1 MPSRYGRPSEG
12 SVGPGWEMGSSRQ
25 PVSIAEVGAVRDTG
39 FGSGSQ
45 RRRLLCA
52 GWVPSAHPLH
62 LRWTVRDG
70 FTTVEVSWNS
80 VSLGPHGEQVL
91 PAGDQRAWLHE
102 AQLGARLS
110 GNHEDVE
117 ATCGRLRSQTDSFW
131 QRLMPILG
139 RERACAFVE
148 PLPKIGMMFA
158 VDCFCRTV
166 ACMQGGLQLCA
177 AVA

>member
-1 MPSRYGRPSEG
+1 ME
-12 SVGPGWEMGSSRQ
+12 Q
-25 PVSIAEVGAVRDTG
+25 C
-39 FGSGSQ
+39 F
-45 RRRLLCA
+45 
-52 GWVPSAHPLH
+52 
-62 LRWTVRDG
+62 
-70 FTTVEVSWNS
+70 
-80 VSLGPHGEQVL
+80 LGPHGEQVL

-139 RERACAFVE
+139 REPACGLVE

-158 VDCFCRTV
+158 VDRFCRLV